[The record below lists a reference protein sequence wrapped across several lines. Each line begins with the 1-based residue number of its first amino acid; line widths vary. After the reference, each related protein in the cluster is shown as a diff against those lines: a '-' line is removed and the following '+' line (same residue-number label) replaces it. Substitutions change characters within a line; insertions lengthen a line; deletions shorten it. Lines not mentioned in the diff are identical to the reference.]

1 WNTARPALLS
11 AVAAAL
17 LAACGG
23 GNPQEPQGAILG
35 AQDSLGNPQSASIT
49 AAPQAADTDGKRP
62 ARSTPA
68 KVTNKVWIVQLA
80 EPPVAG
86 YTGGISGLAATKPA
100 KGNKINR
107 RSAPVVSYM
116 GYLGSRHDAVLGSA
130 GGGKKLYDFG
140 YVFNGFAAELTD
152 AQAQKMRTIKGV
164 RAVTHDSPLHT

>member
-1 WNTARPALLS
+1 MWKWRPRLLGGNRIHLQYPRSGRPKALPRRAQEPSMKLWNTARPALLS

-86 YTGGISGLAATKPA
+86 YTGGISGLAATKP
-100 KGNKINR
+100 
-107 RSAPVVSYM
+107 
-116 GYLGSRHDAVLGSA
+116 
-130 GGGKKLYDFG
+130 
-140 YVFNGFAAELTD
+140 
-152 AQAQKMRTIKGV
+152 
-164 RAVTHDSPLHT
+164 